1 MMVMNRF
8 FVVLVLMC
16 SSVFTEYVSAQDV
29 QNSSTMNFTGR
40 IQNLGLVEMQGDA
53 IETNLLVRR
62 ARLKFE
68 GGAINPKFQYKVELG
83 LSNRDHGSPIP
94 QTQNSARMILDAV
107 VQYEIGANTHLWFG
121 QTKLPGNR
129 ERVISSAKLQFV
141 DRSLLNSNYNIDR
154 DMGLQLHQKF
164 DLGSMKAK
172 AIVSVSQGEGR
183 NITSGNDGGFDYT
196 GRVELL
202 PLGSFTS
209 KGDYFGSDL
218 KREEKPKLALGL
230 SYDCNDR
237 ASRARGNTGSFL
249 SQTRTLKTIF
259 ADLMFKYKGFSV
271 MAEYA
276 IKSSDESS
284 FFLDETDGLEYHFV
298 TGSALNLQ
306 AGYLLESDWEVA
318 ARFTSVTSDTPE
330 YLLTQGNV
338 SMYTFGFS
346 KYIDGHNLKV
356 QSDFSMILEGEMEES
371 FLARLQFELSFN

>member
-1 MMVMNRF
+1 MIFMNRSF
-8 FVVLVLMC
+8 ILFAVLC
-16 SSVFTEYVSAQDV
+16 SLVFTDNVSAQIV
-29 QNSSTMNFTGR
+29 QNSSTMKFTGR

-53 IETNLLVRR
+53 VETNLLVRR

-68 GGAINPKFQYKVELG
+68 GVAINPKFQYKVELG
-83 LSNRDHGSPIP
+83 LTNRDHGSPIP

-164 DLGSMKAK
+164 DLGTMRAK

-183 NITSGNDGGFDYT
+183 NITTGNVGGFDYT
-196 GRVELL
+196 GRLELL
-202 PLGSFTS
+202 PLGAFTS

-218 KREEKPKLALGL
+218 KREETPKLALGL
-230 SYDCNDR
+230 SYDYHDN
-237 ASRARGNTGSFL
+237 ASRSRGNTGSFL
-249 SQTRTLKTIF
+249 SQTRTLSTIF
-259 ADLMFKYKGFSV
+259 ADMMFKYKGFSV

-276 IKSSDESS
+276 VKSSDESPVFVDAS
-284 FFLDETDGLEYHFV
+284 DQEYHFV
-298 TGSALNLQ
+298 TGSALNIQ
-306 AGYLLESDWEVA
+306 AGYLLQSDWELA
-318 ARFTSVTSDTPE
+318 ARFTSVTPE
-330 YLLTQGNV
+330 AVLAQEDV
-338 SMYTFGFS
+338 SMYTLGIS

-356 QSDFSMILEGEMEES
+356 QSDFSMILEGEMEQS
-371 FLARLQFELSFN
+371 YLARLQFELSFN

>member
-8 FVVLVLMC
+8 FAVLVVMC
-16 SSVFTEYVSAQDV
+16 SSVFTDNVSAQIV
-29 QNSSTMNFTGR
+29 QNSSTMKFTGR

-53 IETNLLVRR
+53 VETNLLVRR

-68 GGAINPKFQYKVELG
+68 GTAINPRFQYKVELG

-107 VQYEIGANTHLWFG
+107 VQYEIGTNTHLWFG

-154 DMGLQLHQKF
+154 DIGVQLHQKF
-164 DLGSMKAK
+164 DIGSMIAK

-183 NITSGNDGGFDYT
+183 NITTGNDGGFDYT

-218 KREEKPKLALGL
+218 KREESPKLALGL
-230 SYDCNDR
+230 SYDYHDK

-249 SQTRTLKTIF
+249 SQTRTLSTIF
-259 ADLMFKYKGFSV
+259 ADMMFKYKGLSV

-276 IKSSDESS
+276 VKSSDESPVFVDAS
-284 FFLDETDGLEYHFV
+284 DGLEYHFV
-298 TGSALNLQ
+298 TGSAFNLQ
-306 AGYLLESDWEVA
+306 AGYLLPSDWEVA
-318 ARFTSVTSDTPE
+318 ARFTSVTPE
-330 YLLTQGNV
+330 DILAQEDI
-338 SMYTFGFS
+338 SMYTLGIS

-356 QSDFSMILEGEMEES
+356 QYDFSMILEGGMEES
-371 FLARLQFELSFN
+371 YLARLQFELSFN

>member
-1 MMVMNRF
+1 MIFMNRSF
-8 FVVLVLMC
+8 ILFAVLC
-16 SSVFTEYVSAQDV
+16 SLVFTDNVSAQIV
-29 QNSSTMNFTGR
+29 QNSSTMKFTGR

-53 IETNLLVRR
+53 VETNLLVRR

-68 GGAINPKFQYKVELG
+68 GVAINPKFQYKVELG
-83 LSNRDHGSPIP
+83 LTNRDHGSPIP

-141 DRSLLNSNYNIDR
+141 DRSLLNSTYNIDR

-164 DLGSMKAK
+164 DIGTMRAK

-183 NITSGNDGGFDYT
+183 NITTGNVGGFDYT
-196 GRVELL
+196 GRLELL
-202 PLGSFTS
+202 PLGAFTS

-218 KREEKPKLALGL
+218 KREETPKLALGL
-230 SYDCNDR
+230 SYDYHDN
-237 ASRARGNTGSFL
+237 ASRSRGNTGSFL
-249 SQTRTLKTIF
+249 SQTRTLSTIF
-259 ADLMFKYKGFSV
+259 ADMMFKYKGFSV

-276 IKSSDESS
+276 IKSSDESPVFVDAS
-284 FFLDETDGLEYHFV
+284 DLEYHFV
-298 TGSALNLQ
+298 TGSALNIQ
-306 AGYLLESDWEVA
+306 AGYLLQSDWELA
-318 ARFTSVTSDTPE
+318 ARFTSVTPE
-330 YLLTQGNV
+330 AVLAQEDV
-338 SMYTFGFS
+338 SMYTLGIS

-371 FLARLQFELSFN
+371 YLARLQFELSFN

>member
-1 MMVMNRF
+1 MK
-8 FVVLVLMC
+8 
-16 SSVFTEYVSAQDV
+16 
-29 QNSSTMNFTGR
+29 FTGR

-53 IETNLLVRR
+53 VETNLLVRR

-68 GGAINPKFQYKVELG
+68 GVAINPKFQYKVELG
-83 LSNRDHGSPIP
+83 LTNRDHGSPIP

-164 DLGSMKAK
+164 DLGTMRAK

-183 NITSGNDGGFDYT
+183 NITTGNVGGFDYT
-196 GRVELL
+196 GRLELL
-202 PLGSFTS
+202 PLGAFTS

-218 KREEKPKLALGL
+218 KREETPKLALGL
-230 SYDCNDR
+230 SYDYHDN

-249 SQTRTLKTIF
+249 SQTRTLSTIF
-259 ADLMFKYKGFSV
+259 ADMMFKYKGFSV

-276 IKSSDESS
+276 IKSSDESPVFVDAS
-284 FFLDETDGLEYHFV
+284 DLEYHFV
-298 TGSALNLQ
+298 TGSALNIQ
-306 AGYLLESDWEVA
+306 AGYLLQSDWELA
-318 ARFTSVTSDTPE
+318 ARFTSVTPE
-330 YLLTQGNV
+330 VVLDQEDV
-338 SMYTFGFS
+338 SMYTLGIS

-371 FLARLQFELSFN
+371 YLARLQFELSFN

>member
-1 MMVMNRF
+1 MNRSF
-8 FVVLVLMC
+8 ILFAVLC
-16 SSVFTEYVSAQDV
+16 SLVFTDNVSAQIV
-29 QNSSTMNFTGR
+29 QNSSTMKFTGR

-53 IETNLLVRR
+53 VETNLLVRR

-68 GGAINPKFQYKVELG
+68 GVAINPKFQYKVELG
-83 LSNRDHGSPIP
+83 LTNRDHGSPIP

-164 DLGSMKAK
+164 DLGTMRAK

-183 NITSGNDGGFDYT
+183 NITTGNVGGFDYT
-196 GRVELL
+196 GRLELL
-202 PLGSFTS
+202 PLGAFTS

-218 KREEKPKLALGL
+218 KREETPKLALGL
-230 SYDCNDR
+230 SYDYHDN

-249 SQTRTLKTIF
+249 SQTRTLSTIF
-259 ADLMFKYKGFSV
+259 ADMMFKYKGFSV

-276 IKSSDESS
+276 IKSSDGSS
-284 FFLDETDGLEYHFV
+284 VFIDETDGLEYNFI
-298 TGSALNLQ
+298 TGSALNIQ
-306 AGYLLESDWEVA
+306 AGYLLPSDWELA
-318 ARFTSVTSDTPE
+318 ARFTSVTPE
-330 YLLTQGNV
+330 DILAQDDV
-338 SMYTFGFS
+338 SMYTLGIS

-356 QSDFSMILEGEMEES
+356 QSDFSMILEGEMEDS
-371 FLARLQFELSFN
+371 YLARLQFELSFN

>member
-1 MMVMNRF
+1 MIFMNRF
-8 FVVLVLMC
+8 FILFPVLC
-16 SSVFTEYVSAQDV
+16 SLVFTDNVSAQIV
-29 QNSSTMNFTGR
+29 QNSSTMKFTGR

-53 IETNLLVRR
+53 VETNLLVRR

-68 GGAINPKFQYKVELG
+68 GVAINPKFQYKVELG
-83 LSNRDHGSPIP
+83 LTNRDHGSPIP

-107 VQYEIGANTHLWFG
+107 VQYEIGVNTHLWFG

-164 DLGSMKAK
+164 DLGTMKAK

-183 NITSGNDGGFDYT
+183 NITTGNLGGFDYT
-196 GRVELL
+196 GRLELL
-202 PLGSFTS
+202 PLGAFTS

-218 KREEKPKLALGL
+218 KREETPKLALGL
-230 SYDCNDR
+230 SYDYHDN

-249 SQTRTLKTIF
+249 SQTRTLSTIF
-259 ADLMFKYKGFSV
+259 ADMMFKYNGFSV

-276 IKSSDESS
+276 IKSSDGSS
-284 FFLDETDGLEYHFV
+284 VFVDETNSQEYHFV
-298 TGSALNLQ
+298 TGSALNIQ
-306 AGYLLESDWEVA
+306 AGYLLQSDWELA
-318 ARFTSVTSDTPE
+318 ARFTSVTPE
-330 YLLTQGNV
+330 AVLPQEDV
-338 SMYTFGFS
+338 SMYTLGIS

-356 QSDFSMILEGEMEES
+356 QSDFSMILEGDMEQS
-371 FLARLQFELSFN
+371 YLARLQFELSFN